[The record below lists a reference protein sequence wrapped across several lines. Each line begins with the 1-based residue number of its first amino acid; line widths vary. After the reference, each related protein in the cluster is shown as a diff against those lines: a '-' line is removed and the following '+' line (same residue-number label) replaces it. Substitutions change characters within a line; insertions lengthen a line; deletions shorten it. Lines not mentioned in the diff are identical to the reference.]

1 MGSLFLLVILV
12 FVVLFTIAVTA
23 VIADLKA
30 QRQKDIEEES

>member
-12 FVVLFTIAVTA
+12 FVVLFTIAVPT